1 MFALTNPGLPPYV
14 RRMTIERAA
23 QVIQVAYPQ
32 VYLACHT
39 RHQRKRTSAHRVSA
53 RDATI
58 LAHLQTGT
66 ATVPARLA
74 EHLGIARSTL
84 SEALKRL
91 TALGYVERSA
101 AKNGGVRLSAQG
113 LDVIRSNSVLEAERL
128 HAVLGTLTARER
140 QAVVRGMRTLATGC
154 ERAAHARAGAAGA
167 RTSAASR
174 GDR

>member
-1 MFALTNPGLPPYV
+1 
-14 RRMTIERAA
+14 MTIERAA

-39 RHQRKRTSAHRVSA
+39 RHQRKRTSVHRVSA

-101 AKNGGVRLSAQG
+101 AKNGGVRLSAHG
-113 LDVIRSNSVLEAERL
+113 LGVIRRNSVLEAERL
-128 HAVLGTLTARER
+128 HAVLATLTVRER
-140 QAVVRGMRTLATGC
+140 QAVVAGMRALAAGC
-154 ERAAHARAGAAGA
+154 ERAVHARTGRTAGGA
-167 RTSAASR
+167 SAASR
-174 GDR
+174 EEG